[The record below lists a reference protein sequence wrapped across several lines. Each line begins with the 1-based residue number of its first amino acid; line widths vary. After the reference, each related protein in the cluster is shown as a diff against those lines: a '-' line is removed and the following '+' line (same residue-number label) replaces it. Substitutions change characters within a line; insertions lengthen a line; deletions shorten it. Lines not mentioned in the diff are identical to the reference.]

1 MRYDIPLY
9 STTFETG
16 READLGQSADTGS
29 LHPARQNESLTGGC
43 VTRSCHVAMMV
54 AMALIVSTPAWAN
67 HTPSLNLLS
76 HLHQPLLARVAL
88 RSGEQVESR
97 CFQSSVTL
105 LDGTPLA
112 NVKVEPVA
120 GNGAAAIQLTT
131 RESIDEPVVNVKLAN
146 SCSAREEYEYQELLE
161 PAPLLAA
168 SKRGPA
174 VSNAKQ
180 EERNQVT
187 ENVNEAGGM
196 QLAMSWTLSKL
207 TTFARNAVAGTG
219 NDGLLAQVIG
229 AKSSQDDTQATAST
243 PWQLATDSM
252 PKGRDLASGEKTPI
266 DAVALRDASL
276 DYAQVFFTICA
287 IATVALLIR
296 DWRRSAQRMAANR
309 RYRQSRARSTYGSPA
324 RIEPM
329 AASLDLSQ
337 PIPYKKP
344 DFKQP
349 AAALPAPSGL
359 SGAAPAA
366 AERPRATE
374 AEGRL
379 PVCAATEVSD
389 AAQLIT
395 FWTEINRPERAIE
408 LVLSKW
414 GTEGPAT
421 IGPWLYLLDLYQLTG
436 DDEKYRHIAEQF
448 ERKFKRQVTPMAGLK
463 ELAATRFHQDETLK
477 AA

>member
-9 STTFETG
+9 STSFETG
-16 READLGQSADTGS
+16 LFSGKVASTSS
-29 LHPARQNESLTGGC
+29 LHRARQGESRAGRRLA
-43 VTRSCHVAMMV
+43 RSCHAAMAA
-54 AMALIVSTPAWAN
+54 AMALILSTPAWAN
-67 HTPSLNLLS
+67 HTPSLNMLS

-88 RSGEQVESR
+88 RSGDQIESR

-105 LDGTPLA
+105 LDGAPLA

-120 GNGAAAIQLTT
+120 ASGAPAIQLTT
-131 RESIDEPVVNVKLAN
+131 RESIDEPIVNVKLAN
-146 SCSAREEYEYQELLE
+146 LCNGREEYEYQELLD
-161 PAPLLAA
+161 PAPPLAA
-168 SKRGPA
+168 AKRVHA
-174 VSNAKQ
+174 VSNAGQ
-180 EERNQVT
+180 EERNPAAA
-187 ENVNEAGGM
+187 NDNEAGGM

-207 TTFARNAVAGTG
+207 TTFARSAVAGTG

-229 AKSSQDDTQATAST
+229 AKADQDDTQAPAATSG
-243 PWQLATDSM
+243 QLATGGM
-252 PKGRDLASGEKTPI
+252 AKGRASALGEKPAI
-266 DAVALRDASL
+266 DAVALRDASR

-287 IATVALLIR
+287 IAAVILLIR

-309 RYRQSRARSTYGSPA
+309 RYRESRARSTYGSPA

-329 AASLDLSQ
+329 ASSPDLSQ

-349 AAALPAPSGL
+349 AVALPAPSA
-359 SGAAPAA
+359 SSSAVAAA
-366 AERPRATE
+366 AELPRATE

-389 AAQLIT
+389 ATQLIT

-421 IGPWLYLLDLYQLTG
+421 IGPWLYLLDLYQMTG
-436 DDEKYRHIAEQF
+436 DDEKYRHVAEQF

-463 ELAATRFHQDETLK
+463 ALAATRFHQDETLK